1 MSAKTYVV
9 TVRSTHEPMGI
20 VSASHDYELFA
31 GIASLADEAGLDI
44 SQVEVRDLAT
54 PSWPDAVIP
63 SLYSRVLATRVG
75 P

>member
-1 MSAKTYVV
+1 MSGTYIV
-9 TVRSTHEPMGI
+9 TIRSTGEPLGL
-20 VSASHDYELFA
+20 VNASHQPELFMGA
-31 GIASLADEAGLDI
+31 AALADEAGLDI

-63 SLYSRVLATRVG
+63 SLYSRVLASRVG